1 MRPAS
6 EIHSSLE
13 ICDAELTRLAD
24 PESLSANNLSIVRD
38 VLAWV
43 AGAHWIDLTEG
54 RNPWLVAFLLD
65 DPPKLDDTP
74 PEVN

>member
-13 ICDAELTRLAD
+13 ILESELSRQTD
-24 PESLSANNLSIVRD
+24 PAATNNLRIARD

-43 AGAHWIDLTEG
+43 AGWHWTDLTDG
-54 RNPWLVAFLLD
+54 QNPWLAAFLLD
-65 DPPKLDDTP
+65 DPPKIDYTP

>member
-6 EIHSSLE
+6 EIHSALDLLDS
-13 ICDAELTRLAD
+13 ELSRQSAGVGAD
-24 PESLSANNLSIVRD
+24 NMRIARD

-43 AGAHWIDLTEG
+43 AGG
-54 RNPWLVAFLLD
+54 RAPDDGSTLWLVGFLLD
-65 DPPKLDDTP
+65 DPQKLDDTP